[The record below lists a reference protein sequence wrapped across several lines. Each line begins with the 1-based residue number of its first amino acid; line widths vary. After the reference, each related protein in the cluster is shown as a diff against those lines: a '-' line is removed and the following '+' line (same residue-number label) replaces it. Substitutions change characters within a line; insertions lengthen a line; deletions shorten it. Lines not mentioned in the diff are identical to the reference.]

1 MTGSLAPNEVAHF
14 VAYLF
19 GGTLQLVLF
28 PEWALKRERR
38 RNRRSGLPTK
48 HLHRLGVVRDENT
61 LSVAAQHDDTGPGSP
76 DGTQCGSTTSQHRRP
91 SPPRS
96 FRLHSAGWPES
107 FGRYIHGDV
116 RQTQQALVPFNEF
129 SAFID

>member
-1 MTGSLAPNEVAHF
+1 MTGSLAPNQVAHF

-48 HLHRLGVVRDENT
+48 HLRRLGVVRDENPCQLLHNT
-61 LSVAAQHDDTGPGSP
+61 MILVLALPMEH
-76 DGTQCGSTTSQHRRP
+76 HVEVRRP
-91 SPPRS
+91 SLGGLLRHAVFVFTQRGGQNRS
-96 FRLHSAGWPES
+96 EYIFPE
-107 FGRYIHGDV
+107 
-116 RQTQQALVPFNEF
+116 T
-129 SAFID
+129 